1 MKRKEEGEEVRKEKR
16 MKRNIPSPSS
26 QYWLGAF
33 QTLVLNCLPGKSEI
47 VSLTLTTSKA
57 RYFFKP

>member
-47 VSLTLTTSKA
+47 VSLTLPQA
-57 RYFFKP
+57 RSDFFF